1 MKNPSTKKGA
11 LHRIDYRWTL
21 IIILLIASIVNY
33 MDRATLSVANV
44 AISHQFGFSTIEMGL
59 LLSAFMWPYALANL
73 PAGWLID
80 KFGINKIFLFG
91 IILWSISSVMGGLVV
106 GFASMYMARV
116 LLGIAEAPFFIIAGK
131 VTQHYFKK
139 EERGVAAS
147 VVNLGPRIANGI
159 APPILVV
166 LMIFMGWRL
175 MFISL
180 GILGIFITIIWIK
193 FYKKDDALE
202 TGQTKK
208 IVEKSEVQKKVS
220 IWKLFRHPTMI
231 CLIIGNIGSSYVFWL
246 YITWLPDYLMESRH
260 LSLAKTG
267 LMAAIPFIS
276 AIFAVMIG
284 GYISDYFIKKGMK
297 ATTARLIPIVGGCLL
312 SGAAVFPINYITSTP
327 LTITLISVS
336 LFCVEL
342 RTGVLWA
349 MVGDLSPKE
358 SVGMFGGI
366 QNFAN
371 FIGGTLA
378 PIGTGFIL
386 YYAGGNFNWVFIT
399 SGIFCIV
406 GAISYSCIRRP
417 VKIEE
422 IIKT

>member
-1 MKNPSTKKGA
+1 MENVDTKKRGM
-11 LHRIDYRWTL
+11 HRIDYRWVL

-44 AISHQFGFSTIEMGL
+44 AIAHQFGFSTIEMGL

-73 PAGWLID
+73 PAGWLVD
-80 KFGINKIFLFG
+80 KFGINKIFLIG
-91 IILWSISSVMGGLVV
+91 VILWSISSLLGGLVV
-106 GFASMYMARV
+106 GFFSMYMARV

-159 APPILVV
+159 APPILIF
-166 LMIFMGWRL
+166 LMIFVGWRL
-175 MFISL
+175 MFIAL
-180 GILGIFITIIWIK
+180 GVLGFFIAILWIK
-193 FYKKDDALE
+193 FYRKDDALE
-202 TGQTKK
+202 TNTTKK
-208 IVEKSEVQKKVS
+208 VVEKVEDQKKTS

-267 LMAAIPFIS
+267 LMAAIPFLS

-312 SGAAVFPINYITSTP
+312 AGAAVFPINYVSSTP
-327 LTITLISVS
+327 ITILLISVS

-378 PIGTGFIL
+378 PIGTGVIL
-386 YYAGGNFNWVFIT
+386 YFSGGNFNWVFIT

-406 GAISYSCIRRP
+406 GAASYACIRRP
-417 VKIEE
+417 VQIEE